1 MRIGT
6 MFFGRVESLAGEAI
20 ETKFLVIGVP
30 LLPLGSYYLTN
41 GRQGVEIPLH
51 GKSVLLGYARI
62 GLWIG
67 AFIWGLMAYVTK
79 HYSDGPE
86 VFIGPAVL
94 GIGAAV
100 LTFAVG
106 GVSKAEQPRRLLLR
120 TVAGLGAPPAILS
133 QDIRS
138 NIQDRLEKAWAA
150 RSTGKAWRDAL
161 ESGSLKKDDAR
172 WCFALASYAQEPD
185 LAERAWEKFSAGAL
199 NEGESEAPLHA

>member
-6 MFFGRVESLAGEAI
+6 MFFGRVDALAGEAI

-41 GRQGVEIPLH
+41 GRQGIAIPLH

-67 AFIWGLMAYVTK
+67 AVVWGLIAYVSK

-86 VFIGPAVL
+86 VLVGPAL
-94 GIGAAV
+94 MLAAAGV

-106 GVSKAEQPRRLLLR
+106 GVSKADQPRRLLLR

-133 QDIRS
+133 PDIRS
-138 NIQDRLEKAWAA
+138 EIQDRLEKAWTA
-150 RSTGKAWRDAL
+150 RGAGKPWRDAL
-161 ESGSLKKDDAR
+161 KSASLKKDDAR
-172 WCFALASYAQEPD
+172 WCFVLASYAQEPD

-199 NEGESEAPLHA
+199 HEGETEAPLHA